1 MKLRNLFILL
11 WAINSG
17 GLLRIFALTGI
28 VVFLG
33 LVVLIFFPSWVALA
47 KLSGS
52 CKSLNS
58 MDTGLGHYILL
69 AGAACPL

>member
-33 LVVLIFFPSWVALA
+33 LVVLIF
-47 KLSGS
+47 LSLVGGPGEIMRYLQ
-52 CKSLNS
+52 K
-58 MDTGLGHYILL
+58 
-69 AGAACPL
+69 P

>member
-1 MKLRNLFILL
+1 MRLRNLLILL

-33 LVVLIFFPSWVALA
+33 LIVLLFLSLLGGPGEIIRAL
-47 KLSGS
+47 K
-52 CKSLNS
+52 
-58 MDTGLGHYILL
+58 
-69 AGAACPL
+69 